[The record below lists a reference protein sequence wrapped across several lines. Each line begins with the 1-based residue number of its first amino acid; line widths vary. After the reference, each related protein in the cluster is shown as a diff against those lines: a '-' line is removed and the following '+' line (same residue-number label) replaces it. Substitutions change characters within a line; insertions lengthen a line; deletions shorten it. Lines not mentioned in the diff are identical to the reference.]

1 MYLKKK
7 INTKCLIKLNI
18 IAKIVNM
25 KKKLKRIVV
34 MIIMILKTV
43 IVVRIKIKLTF
54 FNKHT

>member
-1 MYLKKK
+1 
-7 INTKCLIKLNI
+7 
-18 IAKIVNM
+18 M